1 MIELENWIDE
11 TQAQFYTFLAENCTE
26 EEKSTFILSEKCME
40 NVNNIIKSYDDNG
53 FKKKRI
59 QDGMEFVDAR
69 KPFENAKFGTLREK
83 HNTYMNF
90 ILTLNSKQKEK
101 RLIEKIEM
109 EKIEEEKRQILQRE
123 EDERREELSR
133 RESERMENERRE
145 RERIEAEMKHAAWR
159 KRILEEDPNIDK
171 IETPSL
177 LPRDM
182 NGIPMEIAEEK
193 QNSFSDGRFIGAV
206 YIKDS
211 EDWDERFLRDK
222 SSSWRVRL

>member
-1 MIELENWIDE
+1 MDE
-11 TQAQFYTFLAENCTE
+11 TQAQFYNFLAENCTE

-40 NVNNIIKSYDDNG
+40 NVNIIIKSYDDKG

-123 EDERREELSR
+123 EDERLADILKDIANSIMPCIQMEADWPSKNNDR
-133 RESERMENERRE
+133 RLPILDMKVWNDENG
-145 RERIEAEMKHAAWR
+145 
-159 KRILEEDPNIDK
+159 K
-171 IETPSL
+171 IMYTHYEK
-177 LPRDM
+177 
-182 NGIPMEIAEEK
+182 PMASK
-193 QNSFSDGRFIGAV
+193 M
-206 YIKDS
+206 
-211 EDWDERFLRDK
+211 
-222 SSSWRVRL
+222 

>member
-1 MIELENWIDE
+1 MIELENWVDE
-11 TQAQFYTFLAENCTE
+11 TQAQFYNFLAENCTE

-40 NVNNIIKSYDDNG
+40 NINNIIKSYDDKG

-59 QDGMEFVDAR
+59 QDGMEFVDAS

-90 ILTLNSKQKEK
+90 ILTLRELE
-101 RLIEKIEM
+101 RL
-109 EKIEEEKRQILQRE
+109 
-123 EDERREELSR
+123 
-133 RESERMENERRE
+133 ENERRE

-211 EDWDERFLRDK
+211 EDWDERF
-222 SSSWRVRL
+222 